1 MVSADMNFQRAG
13 ILVYPAALVTA
24 DLLALRVREHM
35 VPHVILPLHPLVAG
49 EAEEAIIGGDK
60 EILPVGVAHSSPAS
74 TDTYNTRNKG
84 ASPARTTPKGS
95 SHYLALSKTPSSAE
109 L

>member
-1 MVSADMNFQRAG
+1 MVSADMNLERAR
-13 ILVYPAALVTA
+13 ILVDPAALVTA
-24 DLLALRVREHM
+24 DLLALRVGEHM

-74 TDTYNTRNKG
+74 STYNTRNRG
-84 ASPARTTPKGS
+84 ASPVRTTPKGGL
-95 SHYLALSKTPSSAE
+95 HYLALS
-109 L
+109 